1 MRRVLVL
8 ALLALA
14 LPMAAWAD
22 GITLTNQFG
31 TISMSTSGITSK
43 GSELTSFNG
52 IQAPPGH
59 SLGTVSYSTGALISG
74 SVAAGGEFSSAGS
87 TFDVIGKGN
96 YGEPKGA
103 IFTGGFTGDIQWTLV
118 SSVGQKLVY
127 TLTGDLSGQLYNGV
141 NVTGQTTQTITTHPG
156 QLNQGI
162 GHITLGT
169 TTLTT
174 PEPGTLGLLGT
185 GLLGIAGMFRRKKS

>member
-1 MRRVLVL
+1 VLVL

-31 TISMSTSGITSK
+31 TISMSAAGITSK

-87 TFDVIGKGN
+87 TFDVVGKGN

-141 NVTGQTTQTITTHPG
+141 NVTGTTTQTITTHPG

-169 TTLTT
+169 TQLTT

-185 GLLGIAGMFRRKKS
+185 GLLGIAGMFRRKKP